1 MSRRN
6 KGSDSVGKIILI
18 IIGIY
23 VVFNVLPGI
32 IKNIS
37 FNKNNNDDKNKV
49 SEKYFRIIS
58 STSTSKMD
66 ESIIKY
72 GKKNGIKVHIDHY
85 GDLEIVDIL
94 NSDSSDYDAVW
105 ISNSLWL
112 YMLDNQYLTTDS
124 KSIVIDP
131 VVMGI
136 EKSKAK
142 ELGFIDKDIYNRDLL
157 NAIKSGKLKYIM
169 ASVTKTNTG
178 ATSYLSFLNSLAGSP
193 EVLTESMLNNESL
206 KNDLKDLFK
215 GVERVSGDEEYLS
228 EMFKNGD
235 YNAMINY
242 ESSLIE
248 INQELVKKGKEP
260 LYLIYPVD
268 GVAIN
273 DMPFAYIN
281 NDSDNTKKKN
291 EFIKIQ
297 SYLRSDDAIKLMES
311 YGYRSWY
318 GGTNSN
324 ADKKIFNP
332 EWGIDTTKYL
342 KDMKY
347 PSKAVIS
354 TALNLYIE
362 TLRKPTHVVFCLDV
376 SGSMYGDGLDELK
389 EAMSYILDK
398 DKSSKDNLQFSDKDK
413 ITVITFDHEIE
424 DRFDTVYGNNTS
436 DLINKINDLDAL
448 GGTNIYDPAI
458 EALKI
463 LKSENINDYTK
474 TVILMTDG
482 MSNGGSFKDLEKYY
496 KSNKENTPI
505 YSITFGDSDEYEL
518 KDLAKL
524 SNGKV
529 FDGKSGLI
537 RAFKEVRSY
546 N

>member
-1 MSRRN
+1 MKRKSN
-6 KGSDSVGKIILI
+6 DSSLGKWIAIVFGLYLLISIIPNFSD
-18 IIGIY
+18 
-23 VVFNVLPGI
+23 
-32 IKNIS
+32 
-37 FNKNNNDDKNKV
+37 NDTNDNSKYD
-49 SEKYFRIIS
+49 SKYFRIIS
-58 STSTSKMD
+58 STSTSMMD
-66 ESIIKY
+66 DNIIAY
-72 GKKNGIKVHIDHY
+72 GKKKGIKVTIDHY

-94 NSDSSDYDAVW
+94 NSNSTDYDAVW

-112 YMLDNQYLTTDS
+112 YMLDNQYLVSDS

-136 EKSKAK
+136 TKSKAK
-142 ELGFIDKDIYNRDLL
+142 ELDLINKDVYNKDLL
-157 NAIKSGKLKYIM
+157 TLIRNGKLKYIM

-193 EVLTESMLNNESL
+193 EVLTEKMLDNENL
-206 KNDLKDLFK
+206 KQDLKDLFK

-228 EMFKNGD
+228 EMFKNGE

-242 ESSLIE
+242 ESSLIT

-281 NDSDNTKKKN
+281 NDSDNTKKKE
-291 EFIKIQ
+291 EFQTIQ
-297 SYLRSDDAIKLMES
+297 SYLRSDDAIKLMAS

-318 GGTNSN
+318 GGTN
-324 ADKKIFNP
+324 DKANKKLFNP
-332 EWGIDTTKYL
+332 EWGIDTSKYL

-347 PSKAVIS
+347 PSKSVI
-354 TALNLYIE
+354 TKAINLYIE
-362 TLRKPTHVVFCLDV
+362 ALRKPTHVVFCLDV
-376 SGSMYGDGLDELK
+376 SGSMYGEGLDELK
-389 EAMSYILDK
+389 EAMNYILDNEQTEK
-398 DKSSKDNLQFSDKDK
+398 DKLQFSKNDK
-413 ITVITFDHEIE
+413 ITIITFDHKIE
-424 DRFDTVYGNNTS
+424 QIFDTETGDNAIKLVES
-436 DLINKINDLDAL
+436 VNKLEAL
-448 GGTNIYDPAI
+448 GGTNIYAPTI

-463 LKSENINDYTK
+463 LKEDSEEEYTK

-482 MSNGGSFKDLEKYY
+482 MSNNGTFKELRSYY
-496 KSNKENTPI
+496 KSHKENTPI
-505 YSITFGDSDEYEL
+505 YSITFGASDESQLKEL
-518 KDLAKL
+518 ALL

-529 FDGKSGLI
+529 FDGKNGLL
-537 RAFKEVRSY
+537 RAFSDVRSY